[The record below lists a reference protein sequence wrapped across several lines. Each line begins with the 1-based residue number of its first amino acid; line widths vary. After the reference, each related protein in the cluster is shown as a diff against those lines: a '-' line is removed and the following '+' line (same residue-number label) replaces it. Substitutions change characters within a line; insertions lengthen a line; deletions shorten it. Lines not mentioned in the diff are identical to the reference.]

1 MMTWF
6 TPCSWTPEGG
16 TTGNSW
22 WGCAARFSE
31 SWPYFRPKNVI
42 FHTRL
47 QNRSLKS
54 IPIFVAS
61 HEDVLRGSSRVRA
74 PQTGTRNEPLRTSS
88 WEASPDSRGDSPV
101 FSRVI
106 FVFTFS
112 IQRTQ
117 LNYLGAWNRLS
128 LIRQK
133 WCHHYQV
140 KAKTKKKI
148 SRCIS
153 NSHISISSLFIWN
166 WSIVAVLIAKA
177 GHVWI
182 SWPEEFLLYILSLTL
197 QQVCYC

>member
-1 MMTWF
+1 MNHPTFYSKRWL
-6 TPCSWTPEGG
+6 
-16 TTGNSW
+16 W
-22 WGCAARFSE
+22 WHDLHPAPDPRFSE

-54 IPIFVAS
+54 IPTFVAS
-61 HEDVLRGSSRVRA
+61 HADVLRGSSHVPA
-74 PQTGTRNEPLRTSS
+74 PQTGTRDEPLRTSA
-88 WEASPDSRGDSPV
+88 WEASPDSWGDSPV

-106 FVFTFS
+106 FVFTFL
-112 IQRTQ
+112 IQWTQ

-133 WCHHYQV
+133 LCHHYQV
-140 KAKTKKKI
+140 KAKTKKI

>member
-6 TPCSWTPEGG
+6 TPCSWPPEGG

-54 IPIFVAS
+54 IPTFVAS
-61 HEDVLRGSSRVRA
+61 HADVLRGSSHVPA
-74 PQTGTRNEPLRTSS
+74 PQTGTRDEPLRTSA
-88 WEASPDSRGDSPV
+88 WEASPDSWGDSPV

-106 FVFTFS
+106 FVFTFL

-133 WCHHYQV
+133 LCHHYQV
-140 KAKTKKKI
+140 KAKTKK
-148 SRCIS
+148 
-153 NSHISISSLFIWN
+153 NSPGAFRIRIFLFCPY
-166 WSIVAVLIAKA
+166 SFGTEV
-177 GHVWI
+177 
-182 SWPEEFLLYILSLTL
+182 
-197 QQVCYC
+197 

>member
-1 MMTWF
+1 MMTRY
-6 TPCSWTPEGG
+6 TPCSWPPEGG
-16 TTGNSW
+16 TSGNSW

-61 HEDVLRGSSRVRA
+61 HADVLRGSSHVPA
-74 PQTGTRNEPLRTSS
+74 PQTGTRDEPLRTSA
-88 WEASPDSRGDSPV
+88 WEASPDSWGDSPV

-106 FVFTFS
+106 FVFTFL

-133 WCHHYQV
+133 LCHHYQV
-140 KAKTKKKI
+140 KAKTKKI

-166 WSIVAVLIAKA
+166 WNAKYV
-177 GHVWI
+177 H
-182 SWPEEFLLYILSLTL
+182 SCTL
-197 QQVCYC
+197 P